1 VCQPYNHSEPHTEVL
16 SDVAVEQAEHGGS
29 GGVVARV
36 GTWTENLSEQAYAY
50 MLLVPAFAVLLLFA
64 FWPLAS
70 AVRTS
75 FFADVITGTGRV
87 GEFAGLTN
95 YVQLLT
101 NTNALAPAAFLDPS
115 FQTPILQ
122 QALTTTVLFAVLSVT
137 GETVLGFFY
146 ALLMRGEYQ
155 GRRLVR
161 LLIIIPWAIPIVIQG
176 MIFFLLFRPGYG
188 LFTGP
193 LQQLGVFSSLP
204 LNTTFDGFVIATV
217 ADVWKTS
224 AFMALLILAGLES
237 VNQDLYEVADVMGAS
252 RWQRFRYI
260 TFPLVF
266 PVLMVAML
274 FRTMGAL
281 RVYGIIEA
289 TSVGCSTVPTMSCL
303 VVQLMFGSSS
313 LYGSAAAASV
323 LIAIVV
329 GLFISVYIV
338 VIRWSNQ
345 SLGLA

>member
-1 VCQPYNHSEPHTEVL
+1 MS
-16 SDVAVEQAEHGGS
+16 SAVAVEQGRTETAS
-29 GGVVARV
+29 SPDGVLSWLATR
-36 GTWTENLSEQAYAY
+36 TENLSEQAYAY
-50 MLLVPAFAVLLLFA
+50 LLLVPAFTVLLLFA

-70 AVRTS
+70 AIRMS
-75 FFADVITGTGRV
+75 FFADVITGGQL

-101 NTNALAPAAFLDPS
+101 NTNALAPAAFVDPS
-115 FQTPILQ
+115 FQTPILE
-122 QALTTTVLFAVLSVT
+122 QALFMTILFAVLSVT
-137 GETVLGFFY
+137 GETLLGFLY
-146 ALLMRGEYQ
+146 AMLMKAEYK

-161 LLIIIPWAIPIVIQG
+161 LLIILPWAIPIVIQG

-188 LFTGP
+188 LLTEP
-193 LQQLGVFSSLP
+193 LQQLGLFSSLP
-204 LNTTFDGFVIATV
+204 LNTTFDSFVIVTV
-217 ADVWKTS
+217 ADIWKTS

-281 RVYGIIEA
+281 RVYGIIES
-289 TSVGCSTVPTMSCL
+289 TTVGCSTVPSMTCL
-303 VVQLMFGSSS
+303 VTQFMFGSAS
-313 LYGSAAAASV
+313 LYGSAAAVRV

-329 GLFISVYIV
+329 GLFIMVYLGF
-338 VIRWSNQ
+338 IRRSNQ

>member
-1 VCQPYNHSEPHTEVL
+1 M
-16 SDVAVEQAEHGGS
+16 AVEQGRTEVAS
-29 GGVVARV
+29 GPDGVLAQV

-50 MLLVPAFAVLLLFA
+50 LLLVPAFTVLLLFA

-70 AVRTS
+70 AIRMS
-75 FFADVITGTGRV
+75 FFADVISGGRL
-87 GEFAGLTN
+87 GEFTGVTN

-101 NTNALAPAAFLDPS
+101 NTNALAPAAFIDPS

-122 QALTTTVLFAVLSVT
+122 QALFMTILFAVLSVT
-137 GETVLGFFY
+137 GETLLGFLY
-146 ALLMRGEYQ
+146 AMLMKAEYK

-161 LLIIIPWAIPIVIQG
+161 LLIILPWAIPIVIQG

-188 LFTGP
+188 LLTEP
-193 LQQLGVFSSLP
+193 LQQIGLFSSLP
-204 LNTTFDGFVIATV
+204 LNTTFDSFVIVTV

-281 RVYGIIEA
+281 RVYGIIES
-289 TSVGCSTVPTMSCL
+289 TSAGCSTVPSMTCL
-303 VVQLMFGSSS
+303 VTQFMFGSAS
-313 LYGSAAAASV
+313 LYGSAAAVSV

-329 GLFISVYIV
+329 GLFITVYLLF
-338 VIRWSNQ
+338 IRQSNQ

>member
-1 VCQPYNHSEPHTEVL
+1 MS
-16 SDVAVEQAEHGGS
+16 SAVAVEQGRTETAS
-29 GGVVARV
+29 SPDGVLSWLATR
-36 GTWTENLSEQAYAY
+36 TENLSEQAYAY
-50 MLLVPAFAVLLLFA
+50 LLLVPAFTVLLLFA

-70 AVRTS
+70 AIRMS
-75 FFADVITGTGRV
+75 FFADVITGGQL

-101 NTNALAPAAFLDPS
+101 NTNALAPAAFVDPS
-115 FQTPILQ
+115 FQTPILE
-122 QALTTTVLFAVLSVT
+122 QALFMTILFAVLSVT
-137 GETVLGFFY
+137 GETLLGFLY
-146 ALLMRGEYQ
+146 AMLMKAEYK

-161 LLIIIPWAIPIVIQG
+161 LLIILPWAIPIVIQG

-188 LFTGP
+188 LLTEP
-193 LQQLGVFSSLP
+193 LQQIGLFSSLP
-204 LNTTFDGFVIATV
+204 LNTTFDSFVIVTV

-281 RVYGIIEA
+281 RVYGIIES
-289 TSVGCSTVPTMSCL
+289 TSAGCSTVPSMTCL
-303 VVQLMFGSSS
+303 VTQFMFGSAS
-313 LYGSAAAASV
+313 LYGSAAAVSV

-329 GLFISVYIV
+329 GLFIMVYLGF
-338 VIRWSNQ
+338 IRRSNQ

>member
-1 VCQPYNHSEPHTEVL
+1 M
-16 SDVAVEQAEHGGS
+16 AVEQGRTEVADGPD
-29 GGVVARV
+29 GVLAQI

-50 MLLVPAFAVLLLFA
+50 LLLVPAFTVLLLFA

-70 AVRTS
+70 AIRMS
-75 FFADVITGTGRV
+75 FFADVLSGGQL

-95 YVQLLT
+95 YIQLLT
-101 NTNALAPAAFLDPS
+101 NTNALAPAAFIDPS
-115 FQTPILQ
+115 FQTPVLQ
-122 QALTTTVLFAVLSVT
+122 QALFMTILFAVLSVT
-137 GETVLGFFY
+137 GETLLGFLY
-146 ALLMRGEYQ
+146 AMLMKAEYK

-161 LLIIIPWAIPIVIQG
+161 LLIILPWAIPIVIQG

-188 LFTGP
+188 LLTEP
-193 LQQLGVFSSLP
+193 LQQIGLFSSLP
-204 LNTTFDGFVIATV
+204 LNTTFDSFVIVTV
-217 ADVWKTS
+217 ADIWKTS

-281 RVYGIIEA
+281 RVYGIIES
-289 TSVGCSTVPTMSCL
+289 TSAGCSTVPSMTCL
-303 VVQLMFGSSS
+303 VTQFMFGSAS
-313 LYGSAAAASV
+313 LYGSAAAVSV

-329 GLFISVYIV
+329 GLFITVYLLF
-338 VIRWSNQ
+338 IRQSNQ

>member
-1 VCQPYNHSEPHTEVL
+1 M
-16 SDVAVEQAEHGGS
+16 AVEQQEYGS
-29 GGVVARV
+29 SDDVVSRV

-50 MLLVPAFAVLLLFA
+50 LLLVPSFTVLLLFA

-75 FFADVITGTGRV
+75 FFGDAIAGGGRL
-87 GEFAGLTN
+87 GGFTGLTN

-101 NTNALAPAAFLDPS
+101 NSNALAPAAFLDPS
-115 FQTPILQ
+115 FQVPVLQ
-122 QALTTTVLFAVLSVT
+122 QAFFVTVLFAVISVA
-137 GETVLGFFY
+137 GETLLGFFY
-146 ALLMRGEYQ
+146 AMLMQGEYK

-188 LFTGP
+188 LLTEP
-193 LQQLGVFSSLP
+193 LQQLGIFSSLP
-204 LNTTFDGFVIATV
+204 LNTTFDGFVIAVV
-217 ADVWKTS
+217 ADIWKTS

-252 RWQRFRYI
+252 AWQRFRYI

-289 TSVGCSTVPTMSCL
+289 TSVGCTTVPTMSCL

-329 GLFISVYIV
+329 GLFISIYLLFIKK
-338 VIRWSNQ
+338 SNQ

>member
-1 VCQPYNHSEPHTEVL
+1 M
-16 SDVAVEQAEHGGS
+16 AVEQGRPEVSGGS
-29 GGVVARV
+29 DGVLTRL

-50 MLLVPAFAVLLLFA
+50 LLLAPAFVVLLLFA

-70 AVRTS
+70 AVRMS
-75 FFADVITGTGRV
+75 FFADVITGGNL
-87 GEFAGLTN
+87 GEFVAVQN

-101 NTNALAPAAFLDPS
+101 NNNALAPAAFVDPS
-115 FQTPILQ
+115 FQTPILE
-122 QALTTTVLFAVLSVT
+122 QALFMTVLFAVLSVT
-137 GETVLGFFY
+137 GETLLGFLY
-146 ALLMRGEYQ
+146 AMLMKAEYK

-161 LLIIIPWAIPIVIQG
+161 LLIILPWAIPIVIQG

-188 LFTGP
+188 LLTEP
-193 LQQLGVFSSLP
+193 LQQIGLFSSLP
-204 LNTTFDGFVIATV
+204 LNTTFDSFVIVTV

-281 RVYGIIEA
+281 RVYGIIESTTA
-289 TSVGCSTVPTMSCL
+289 GCSTVPSMTCL
-303 VVQLMFGSSS
+303 VTQFMFGSST
-313 LYGSAAAASV
+313 LYGSAAAVSV

-329 GLFISVYIV
+329 GLFIMVYLLFIK
-338 VIRWSNQ
+338 RSNQ

>member
-1 VCQPYNHSEPHTEVL
+1 M
-16 SDVAVEQAEHGGS
+16 AVEQGRTEVADGPD
-29 GGVVARV
+29 GVLAQV

-50 MLLVPAFAVLLLFA
+50 LLLVPAFTVLLLFA

-70 AVRTS
+70 AVRMS
-75 FFADVITGTGRV
+75 FFADVISGGTL
-87 GEFAGLTN
+87 GEFTGLTN

-101 NTNALAPAAFLDPS
+101 NTNALAPAAFIDPS
-115 FQTPILQ
+115 FQTPILE
-122 QALTTTVLFAVLSVT
+122 QALFMTILFAVLSVT
-137 GETVLGFFY
+137 GETLLGFLY
-146 ALLMRGEYQ
+146 AMLMKAEYK

-161 LLIIIPWAIPIVIQG
+161 LLIILPWAIPIVIQG

-188 LFTGP
+188 LLTEP
-193 LQQLGVFSSLP
+193 LQQIGLFSSLP
-204 LNTTFDGFVIATV
+204 LNTTFDSFVIVTV
-217 ADVWKTS
+217 ADIWKTS

-289 TSVGCSTVPTMSCL
+289 TSAGCSTVPSMTCL
-303 VVQLMFGSSS
+303 VTQFMFGSAS
-313 LYGSAAAASV
+313 LYGSAAAVSV

-329 GLFISVYIV
+329 GLFIMVYLLF
-338 VIRWSNQ
+338 IRQSNQ

>member
-1 VCQPYNHSEPHTEVL
+1 
-16 SDVAVEQAEHGGS
+16 VAVEQSRTEVAS
-29 GGVVARV
+29 GPDGVLAQV

-50 MLLVPAFAVLLLFA
+50 LLLVPAFTVLLLFA

-70 AVRTS
+70 AIRMS
-75 FFADVITGTGRV
+75 FFADVISGGRL
-87 GEFAGLTN
+87 GEFTGVTN

-101 NTNALAPAAFLDPS
+101 NTNALAPAAFIDPS

-122 QALTTTVLFAVLSVT
+122 QALFMTILFAVLSVT
-137 GETVLGFFY
+137 GETLLGFLY
-146 ALLMRGEYQ
+146 AMLMKAEYK

-161 LLIIIPWAIPIVIQG
+161 LLIILPWAIPIVIQG

-188 LFTGP
+188 LLTEP
-193 LQQLGVFSSLP
+193 LQQIGLFSSLP
-204 LNTTFDGFVIATV
+204 LNTTFDSFVIVTV

-281 RVYGIIEA
+281 RVYGIIES
-289 TSVGCSTVPTMSCL
+289 TSAGCSTVPSMTCL
-303 VVQLMFGSSS
+303 VTQFMFGSAS
-313 LYGSAAAASV
+313 LYGSAAAVSV

-329 GLFISVYIV
+329 GLFITVYLLF
-338 VIRWSNQ
+338 IRQSNQ

>member
-1 VCQPYNHSEPHTEVL
+1 M
-16 SDVAVEQAEHGGS
+16 AVEQGRPEVSGGS
-29 GGVVARV
+29 DGVLTRL

-50 MLLVPAFAVLLLFA
+50 LLLAPAFVVLLLFA

-70 AVRTS
+70 AVRMS
-75 FFADVITGTGRV
+75 FFADVITGGNL
-87 GEFAGLTN
+87 GEFVAVQN

-101 NTNALAPAAFLDPS
+101 NNNALAPAAFVDPS
-115 FQTPILQ
+115 FQTPILE
-122 QALTTTVLFAVLSVT
+122 QALFMTVLFAVLSVT
-137 GETVLGFFY
+137 GETLLGFLY
-146 ALLMRGEYQ
+146 AMLMKAEYK

-161 LLIIIPWAIPIVIQG
+161 LLIILPWAIPIVIQG

-188 LFTGP
+188 LLTEP
-193 LQQLGVFSSLP
+193 LQQIGLFSSLP
-204 LNTTFDGFVIATV
+204 LNTTFDSFVIVTV

-281 RVYGIIEA
+281 PVYGIIESTTA
-289 TSVGCSTVPTMSCL
+289 GCSTVPSMTCL
-303 VVQLMFGSSS
+303 VTQFMFGSAS
-313 LYGSAAAASV
+313 LYGSAAAVSV

-329 GLFISVYIV
+329 GLFIMVYLGF
-338 VIRWSNQ
+338 IRRSNQ

>member
-1 VCQPYNHSEPHTEVL
+1 MS
-16 SDVAVEQAEHGGS
+16 SAVAVEQGRTETAS
-29 GGVVARV
+29 SPDGVLSWLATR
-36 GTWTENLSEQAYAY
+36 TENLSEQAYAY
-50 MLLVPAFAVLLLFA
+50 LLLVPAFTVLLLFA

-70 AVRTS
+70 AIRMS
-75 FFADVITGTGRV
+75 FFADVITGGQL

-101 NTNALAPAAFLDPS
+101 NTNALAPAAFVDPS
-115 FQTPILQ
+115 FQTPILE
-122 QALTTTVLFAVLSVT
+122 QALFMTILFAVLSVT
-137 GETVLGFFY
+137 GETLLGFLY
-146 ALLMRGEYQ
+146 AMLMKAEYK

-161 LLIIIPWAIPIVIQG
+161 LLIILPWAIPIVIQG

-188 LFTGP
+188 LLTEP
-193 LQQLGVFSSLP
+193 LQQLGLFSSLP
-204 LNTTFDGFVIATV
+204 LNTTFDSFVIVTV
-217 ADVWKTS
+217 ADIWKTS

-281 RVYGIIEA
+281 RVYGIIES
-289 TSVGCSTVPTMSCL
+289 TSAGCSTVPSMTCL
-303 VVQLMFGSSS
+303 VTQFMFGSAS
-313 LYGSAAAASV
+313 LYGSAAAVSV

-329 GLFISVYIV
+329 GLFIMVYLGF
-338 VIRWSNQ
+338 IRRSNQ

>member
-1 VCQPYNHSEPHTEVL
+1 M
-16 SDVAVEQAEHGGS
+16 AVEQSRTEVAS
-29 GGVVARV
+29 GPDGVLAQV

-50 MLLVPAFAVLLLFA
+50 LLLVPAFTVLLLFA

-70 AVRTS
+70 AIRMS
-75 FFADVITGTGRV
+75 FFADVISGGRL
-87 GEFAGLTN
+87 GEFTGVTN

-101 NTNALAPAAFLDPS
+101 NTNALAPAAFIDPS

-122 QALTTTVLFAVLSVT
+122 QALFMTILFAVLSVT
-137 GETVLGFFY
+137 GETLLGFLY
-146 ALLMRGEYQ
+146 AMLMKAEYK

-161 LLIIIPWAIPIVIQG
+161 LLIILPWAIPIVIQG

-188 LFTGP
+188 LLTEP
-193 LQQLGVFSSLP
+193 LQQIGLFSSLP
-204 LNTTFDGFVIATV
+204 LNTTFDSFVIVTV

-281 RVYGIIEA
+281 RVYGIIES
-289 TSVGCSTVPTMSCL
+289 TSAGCSTVPSMTCL
-303 VVQLMFGSSS
+303 VTQFMFGSAS
-313 LYGSAAAASV
+313 LYGSAAAVSV

-329 GLFISVYIV
+329 GLFITVYLLF
-338 VIRWSNQ
+338 IRQSNQ